1 MAEEKDAFYVVKKG
15 NVVGVYKSFTDIQ
28 PLLSS
33 SVSGQAVSVFKG
45 FSLPQETEE
54 YLVSH
59 GLKGATYSISAAH
72 VNAGSFG
79 RLAVCPYQDPCSS
92 GGGTVMA
99 NSSLKR
105 SQDALQVD
113 TSDPYSYGGRT
124 NMVNSSSKSFQGA
137 TQLDASK
144 GAGSSSFSTNL
155 QRNHSIGGLHLQA
168 DVSTDSC
175 LSCRLEFD
183 GACKGNPGPA
193 GAGAILRAEDGSKV
207 YRLREGVGA
216 ATNNVAEYRGLILGL
231 KQALKKGYKHIRV
244 QGDSLLVCNQIQG
257 IWKVKNAN
265 MGELCN
271 EAKELKN
278 KFQSF
283 KINHVLREYN
293 SEADIQ
299 ANRALNLQAGQV
311 EEDCEIK

>member
-15 NVVGVYKSFTDIQ
+15 NVVGIYKSFTDIQ

-33 SVSGQAVSVFKG
+33 SVYGDSISVYKG

-72 VNAGSFG
+72 INAGSFG
-79 RLAVCPYQDPCSS
+79 RLVACPYQ
-92 GGGTVMA
+92 
-99 NSSLKR
+99 
-105 SQDALQVD
+105 
-113 TSDPYSYGGRT
+113 DPYSYGGRT
-124 NMVNSSSKSFQGA
+124 NMVNSSSKSVQGSP
-137 TQLDASK
+137 QLDASK
-144 GAGSSSFSTNL
+144 GAGSSSFSPSL
-155 QRNHSIGGLHLQA
+155 QRNRINGLQLQA
-168 DVSTDSC
+168 EFSTNTC
-175 LSCRLEFD
+175 LSCTLEFD

-207 YRLREGVGA
+207 YRLREGVGT
-216 ATNNVAEYRGLILGL
+216 ATNNIAEYRALILGL

-244 QGDSLLVCNQIQG
+244 QGDSLLVCNQIRG
-257 IWKVKNAN
+257 LWKVKNQN
-265 MGELCN
+265 MGYLCN
-271 EAKELKN
+271 EAKELKD
-278 KFQSF
+278 KFLSF
-283 KINHVLREYN
+283 KIDHVLREHN

-311 EEDCEIK
+311 EEDCESN

>member
-15 NVVGVYKSFTDIQ
+15 NVVGIYKSFTDIQ

-33 SVSGQAVSVFKG
+33 SVYGDSISVYKG

-72 VNAGSFG
+72 INAGSFG
-79 RLAVCPYQDPCSS
+79 RLVACPYQDPYPS
-92 GGGTVMA
+92 GAGSVIA
-99 NSSLKR
+99 NSSSKN
-105 SQDALQVD
+105 SQGALQVD
-113 TSDPYSYGGRT
+113 ASDPYSYGGRT
-124 NMVNSSSKSFQGA
+124 NMVNSSSKSVQGSP
-137 TQLDASK
+137 QLDASK
-144 GAGSSSFSTNL
+144 GAGSSSFSPSL
-155 QRNHSIGGLHLQA
+155 QRNRINGLQLQA
-168 DVSTDSC
+168 EFSTNTC
-175 LSCRLEFD
+175 LSCTLEFD

-207 YRLREGVGA
+207 YRLREGVGT
-216 ATNNVAEYRGLILGL
+216 ATNNIAEYRALILGL

-244 QGDSLLVCNQIQG
+244 QGDSLLVCNQIRG
-257 IWKVKNAN
+257 LWKVKNQN
-265 MGELCN
+265 MGYLCN
-271 EAKELKN
+271 EAKELKD
-278 KFQSF
+278 KFLSF
-283 KINHVLREYN
+283 KIDHVLREHN

-311 EEDCEIK
+311 EEDCESN